1 MASYSATIE
10 VGTKGTA
17 ALEKL
22 LARINT
28 LSGSI
33 DKVNRSTVFGSKQ
46 VASLNEY
53 NRALKEATAN
63 LAKTRVVLDKSGQ
76 AAGNYAKAIKTYV
89 DALGSANGA
98 QDLTNKL
105 VQQEIQGR
113 EKATAAL
120 KKYNAAAASARQPG
134 GSMAG
139 RYMRPGAGVST
150 AQAYSSPIGPE
161 PSFVFSGQSTAVGGR
176 IKAIKAAQAAMVAA
190 ETEVNRVTRTFEQQE
205 TAREKANDKLIFDRK
220 MALLDAEHQKTLKLN
235 KKENDAALK
244 NFDQRLNAQTKKRA
258 AQAKAEAGRSR
269 KFTDIATGAGFPL
282 LFGGGPLQAL
292 AGGLGGAAGGLGG
305 SIAASAIAA
314 QVEQVIKAS
323 AELGQALNPLT
334 LDLERVAEASGFAG
348 TKTQQ
353 FLQKIQQYAEATE
366 AARLATALL
375 ETKIGK
381 GGVKALKDFGESAV
395 TLGNNLSVI
404 FTQVLAAI
412 AKAAGPLL
420 DGLAKFAG
428 EQADVGSFL
437 ARGAGTSQEKLAQ
450 EILKTNFTRTKG
462 ELTTSSSQALQ
473 EFSKRSIGLGGQ
485 GFKTAAEAKTF
496 ATGVASS
503 SQRRVEQPILQEI
516 ETLAG
521 TLGPEQKTKK
531 GRESRLP
538 QLQAEVALQERLAV
552 LGRQVVKAKE
562 EENPVREA
570 ALNMEIAL
578 EKRATAIE
586 KINLK
591 TIPPLEKAEEIKKA
605 GLAADKEI
613 FGIQDK
619 LNASKAAQAKK
630 AAETLKGLQ
639 GEQDLLQARLDGRL
653 EEEQLEQRVNK
664 ILENNKDLTRE
675 QVEQSLQGTAALKEQ
690 VKALEKL
697 ESMYA
702 SIGQSISSGIVDA
715 LSAAVEGT
723 KSLADVASQTLRQVA
738 NILLQFGVNTA
749 LGGIPG
755 FGSFFGGGR
764 AAGGPVSGG
773 TPYMVGERG
782 PELFVPNTS
791 GNIVPN
797 NKLGGGGATN
807 VVVNVDAK
815 GSSASGDTGS
825 GKQLG
830 GLIGAAV
837 QAELIKQ
844 QRPGGLL
851 AR

>member
-22 LARINT
+22 LARVNT

-53 NRALKEATAN
+53 NRTLKEATAN

-76 AAGNYAKAIKTYV
+76 AAGNYAKAIRDYV

-120 KKYNAAAASARQPG
+120 KEYNAAAASARQAG

-205 TAREKANDKLIFDRK
+205 TVREKANDKLVFDKK

-235 KKENDAALK
+235 KEENDVALK
-244 NFDQRLNAQTKKRA
+244 DFDRRLNAQTRKKA
-258 AQAKAEAGRSR
+258 DQAKAQAGRSR

-282 LFGGGPLQAL
+282 LFGGGPIQAL

-305 SIAASAIAA
+305 AIAASAIAA
-314 QVEQVIKAS
+314 QVEAFAKDTAAV
-323 AELGQALNPLT
+323 GQALNSTSGALELMREKSLFSKDAIKKRAAELENLGEIEKLSALLTTELVQKIGNEGVTALQDLGTESDKTTRLWSALT
-334 LDLERVAEASGFAG
+334 LQLQALIAGPLKDFFALINSVLGAVTTSGQFKVLESELTGQARTDFDADVASRRAANLAATASGATGASGMMSSMGTAG
-348 TKTQQ
+348 GVGVLSPADQRELVEKYLPK
-353 FLQKIQQYAEATE
+353 LQV
-366 AARLATALL
+366 TADIPDL
-375 ETKIGK
+375 
-381 GGVKALKDFGESAV
+381 GGVK
-395 TLGNNLSVI
+395 
-404 FTQVLAAI
+404 
-412 AKAAGPLL
+412 P
-420 DGLAKFAG
+420 
-428 EQADVGSFL
+428 
-437 ARGAGTSQEKLAQ
+437 
-450 EILKTNFTRTKG
+450 
-462 ELTTSSSQALQ
+462 
-473 EFSKRSIGLGGQ
+473 
-485 GFKTAAEAKTF
+485 
-496 ATGVASS
+496 
-503 SQRRVEQPILQEI
+503 P
-516 ETLAG
+516 
-521 TLGPEQKTKK
+521 KTKVEK
-531 GRESRLP
+531 DRLP
-538 QLQAEVALQERLAV
+538 SLNIELGLKQKLLV
-552 LGRQVVKAKE
+552 LNKQIAQ
-562 EENPVREA
+562 A
-570 ALNMEIAL
+570 ALNEDKVTQTLLEKDKVREISAAKIDKIKAKGLASEVEAKEIA
-578 EKRATAIE
+578 IE
-586 KINLK
+586 RVNQSQQ
-591 TIPPLEKAEEIKKA
+591 
-605 GLAADKEI
+605 
-613 FGIQDK
+613 IQDID
-619 LNASKAAQAKK
+619 SKAAQVKAQEAKK
-630 AAETLKGLQ
+630 V
-639 GEQDLLQARLDGRL
+639 
-653 EEEQLEQRVNK
+653 EELVGN
-664 ILENNKDLTRE
+664 LENEGALIKAKLNGREDEVRLTQE
-675 QVEQSLQGTAALKEQ
+675 IAEKTEG
-690 VKALEKL
+690 LEKADATRVENLIRGNAEL
-697 ESMYA
+697 EKQAAIADRMQQIYDQ
-702 SIGQSISSGIVDA
+702 IGQSIASGVVDT
-715 LSAAVEGT
+715 LSAAVDQT
-723 KSLADVASQTLRQVA
+723 KSLADTAADALRNVAS
-738 NILLQFGVNTA
+738 ILLQLGVNTA
-749 LGGIPG
+749 LKSTGAGLFSGLSG
-755 FGSFFGGGR
+755 FANGGR
-764 AAGGPVSGG
+764 PPVGKPSI
-773 TPYMVGERG
+773 VGERG

-791 GNIVPN
+791 GTIVPN

-815 GSSASGDTGS
+815 GSSASGDSGA

-851 AR
+851 SR